1 MGWTEWLSLLDH
13 GKEKKGGGDRCDDR
27 SADSIASSSQGF
39 ECEVRVRRLHRRRK
53 EGEGKAGRREEGEG
67 ELIAEPD

>member
-13 GKEKKGGGDRCDDR
+13 GKEKKGGKGDRCDDR
-27 SADSIASSSQGF
+27 SADSIASSSK
-39 ECEVRVRRLHRRRK
+39 VRRLHRRRK